1 MMNSYVLTISQV
13 ELSMLQNSIESYKHT
28 EDFNDFA
35 GVLADALSQKLN
47 VGDMTISNNEHM
59 FIMDC
64 LDAYKADESMREAR
78 LGMNISIPRF
88 EARMDE
94 AMMEQMIKPD
104 YPGLYRRY
112 WENHPEYQKKHP
124 YVYDDSEDVDE
135 DESDSETENDYEKS
149 ENEL

>member
-1 MMNSYVLTISQV
+1 MIETYVLTISQV
-13 ELSMLQNSIESYKHT
+13 ELSMLQNAIESYKHS
-28 EDFNDFA
+28 EDYTDLSE
-35 GVLADALSQKLN
+35 VLVNALSHKLN

-64 LDAYKADESMREAR
+64 LDAYKSDESMREAR

-124 YVYDDSEDVDE
+124 YVYDESKNADA
-135 DESDSETENDYEKS
+135 DESESETENDFKKS